1 MGKTKVDS
9 KSDVKAEGKEEL
21 AGEKNVGK
29 EVIVKVDK
37 YNQNSLFGKII
48 NLDTKA
54 A

>member
-1 MGKTKVDS
+1 MVLKIECGK
-9 KSDVKAEGKEEL
+9 L
-21 AGEKNVGK
+21 
-29 EVIVKVDK
+29 VIVKVDR